1 MTALAHPTGFPGGIK
16 LSESDGAV
24 LNHIPG
30 LPAMGI
36 LAIGANVVAEDT
48 FTIGQETLRIAVVNT
63 DSTEG
68 VAAGGLTADASD
80 DYVEFAGHG
89 LLGGDLIRIGTEI
102 MRVLVPLEHGV
113 VVKRAACGSTIGA
126 HAADADIFTEATP
139 GAGDIAVGVV
149 TTLTPT
155 AATPRIVAS
164 FNEETRQNYAAI
176 AVGNNRADFITTLVA
191 GDASK
196 PSASADDA
204 TLDETASSG
213 SNLWDRA
220 TMSGGRVAGL
230 QMTVIR
236 TTAAADVSNAD
247 VRVYFPFVPIV
258 EFVELYTVADRVRK
272 AYDGAVSVVGNAV
285 VLDNSGSVDFAA
297 GDAFHLVVRS
307 N

>member
-24 LNHIPG
+24 LNHVPG

-36 LAIGANVVAEDT
+36 LEIGASVTAEDT

-63 DSTEG
+63 DSGEDLADDL
-68 VAAGGLTADASD
+68 AADRAA
-80 DYVEFAGHG
+80 DYVPFTDHG
-89 LLGGDLIRIGTEI
+89 LLGGDLIRVNNEI
-102 MRVLVPLEHGV
+102 MRVTAPLAHGV
-113 VVKRAACGSTIGA
+113 IVKRAACGTTLAA
-126 HAADADIFTEATP
+126 HDAEDDIFTEATP
-139 GAGDIAVGVV
+139 GAGGIAVGVV

-155 AATPRIVAS
+155 AVTPRIVAS

-176 AVGNNRADFITTLVA
+176 EVSVNRADFITTLRPGVA
-191 GDASK
+191 SEPA
-196 PSASADDA
+196 ASADDA
-204 TLDETASSG
+204 TLADDAASG
-213 SNLWDRA
+213 SNAWESA
-220 TMSGGRVAGL
+220 TLINGRTAGV

-236 TTAAADVSNAD
+236 PTTSADVTNAV

-258 EFVELYTVADRVRK
+258 EFVELYTESSRDRK
-272 AYDGAVSVVGNAV
+272 AWDGDATVDGNCV
-285 VLDNSGSVDFAA
+285 ILDNTGTTDFAN